1 MKELFRAME
10 SLKLD
15 GSREALP
22 RMEEWRLPGAPSP
35 VKQTTGDSDF

>member
-1 MKELFRAME
+1 MKELFRALE

-15 GSREALP
+15 GGREALP
-22 RMEEWRLPGAPSP
+22 RMEERIPGAPSP